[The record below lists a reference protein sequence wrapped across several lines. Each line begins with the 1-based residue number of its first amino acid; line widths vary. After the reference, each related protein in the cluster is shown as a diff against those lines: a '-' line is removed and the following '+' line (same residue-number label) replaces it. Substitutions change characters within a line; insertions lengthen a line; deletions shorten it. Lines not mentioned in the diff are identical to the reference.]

1 MNCPIAVMASLA
13 GTIPARV
20 GAAILLRMLAT
31 SPPTRATATP
41 GWRRIVTILTV
52 NIVLWTLLSA
62 LGALTSLND
71 DLRHGVQGSY
81 WLILRS
87 WGGSSL
93 VLAVE
98 GMLLYLVFSRWPQI
112 VASARN
118 IALGYGALLLLL
130 LPLQMIFLLKLY
142 LPEAGPGL
150 SWAGVEQQIT
160 ALDRFASLLEFS
172 ANSGVYFAVVAL
184 KVWQHKQLRERAFAQ
199 AQADSLALRLELEQ
213 QRSLAL
219 RAQLEPHFMFNAL
232 NAISALVRSDDKEVA
247 LDGIHALSELLRY
260 ALAASAKSWVR
271 LAEELDFVD
280 QYLALQRLRHGARL
294 QVHMEGL
301 SEAVL
306 ACDCPPLLLQP
317 LVENALRHDLDCHR
331 LASDIRLDF
340 TLEGQQLQIRISNP
354 VHAEAASNPG
364 VGLGLRNTQARLQ
377 LVYGAA
383 AQMHTAVV
391 DGRFDLQLE
400 FPAHART

>member
-1 MNCPIAVMASLA
+1 
-13 GTIPARV
+13 
-20 GAAILLRMLAT
+20 MLAP
-31 SPPTRATATP
+31 SPPTRAKATP
-41 GWRRIVTILTV
+41 GWRRIGAILV
-52 NIVLWTLLSA
+52 FNIVLWTLLSA

-71 DLRHGVQGSY
+71 DLRRGVQGSY

-93 VLAVE
+93 VLAGE
-98 GMLLYLVFSRWPQI
+98 GMLLYLLFTRWPQL

-130 LPLQMIFLLKLY
+130 LPLQMIFLLKLT

-150 SWAGVEQQIT
+150 SWEGIEQQIA
-160 ALDRFASLLEFS
+160 ALDRFASLLEFTSNS
-172 ANSGVYFAVVAL
+172 AVYFAVVTL
-184 KVWQHKQLRERAFAQ
+184 KVWQHKQVRERAWAQ
-199 AQADSLALRLELEQ
+199 SQADSLALRLELEQ

-232 NAISALVRSDDKEVA
+232 NAISALVRSDDKDVA

-271 LAEELDFVD
+271 LSEELAFVD

-306 ACDCPPLLLQP
+306 GCDCPPLLLQP

-331 LASDIRLDF
+331 LASDIRLEFGLD
-340 TLEGQQLQIRISNP
+340 GAQLQIRISNP

-377 LVYGAA
+377 LAYGAA
-383 AQMHTAVV
+383 AAMHTAVL
-391 DGRFDLQLE
+391 DGRFDLRLH
-400 FPAHART
+400 FPAHARA